1 MQAQLLFQTF
11 IGPYLS
17 ATVGL
22 RNQVDDRRKV
32 FIMVFFNSSL
42 CLSGNRILGKH
53 LGILSV
59 HQTMHQPNGLRH
71 MTLQTVRDFV
81 PAELCPMGNWS

>member
-1 MQAQLLFQTF
+1 MRTKLILTPAKLSLAQLSPSL
-11 IGPYLS
+11 
-17 ATVGL
+17 
-22 RNQVDDRRKV
+22 
-32 FIMVFFNSSL
+32 FFNSSL